1 MLFTTNY
8 NPVTMA
14 FINMPKKDLKEFYQ
28 GFIENIPRCILDLS
42 SNVNKSIGYENWRPN
57 FSPDSLN
64 MLGAWLS
71 LQLKTRDMTAEE
83 VDAIKKS
90 MKFPIEFER
99 KVLTGESRSLVVQ
112 TGMYFGE
119 VFVKNYPSLQ
129 WGLITSGKK
138 MGDTYGQ
145 PVVTGFKISPLNPV
159 WIVGVFASGYAFDR
173 KKRQLREMYQ
183 VWVGDIAD

>member
-1 MLFTTNY
+1 MLFRTDY

-14 FINMPKKDLKEFYQ
+14 FINSPKKDLKEFFR
-28 GFIENIPRCILDLS
+28 GFMDSKPACIADLTS
-42 SNVNKSIGYENWRPN
+42 KVNQSIGYESWEPN
-57 FSPDSLN
+57 FSPDSLD
-64 MLGAWLS
+64 MLGTWLS
-71 LQLKTRDMTAEE
+71 MQLKTRDMTTEE
-83 VDAIKKS
+83 IDATEKS
-90 MKFPIEFER
+90 MKYPMEFEK
-99 KVLTGESRSLVVQ
+99 KVLTSESRSLVVK

-129 WGLITSGKK
+129 WELITSGRK

-145 PVVTGFKISPLNPV
+145 PVVTGFKVSPLNPV

-173 KKRQLREMYQ
+173 KKSQLREMYQ